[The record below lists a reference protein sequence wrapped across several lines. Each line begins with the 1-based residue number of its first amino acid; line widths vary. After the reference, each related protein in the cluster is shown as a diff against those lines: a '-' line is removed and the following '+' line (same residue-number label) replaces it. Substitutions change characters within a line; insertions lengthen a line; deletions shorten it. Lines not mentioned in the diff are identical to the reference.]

1 MVKKNEEGKN
11 RRCMTILK
19 QLCINVPLI
28 EALEKNPGYTKFMK
42 NLVTKKRTIN
52 FEEDVVT
59 RSFVQ

>member
-1 MVKKNEEGKN
+1 
-11 RRCMTILK
+11 MTILK

-28 EALEKNPGYTKFMK
+28 EALEKNPGNAKFMK
-42 NLVTKKRTIN
+42 NLVIKKRTIN